1 MKKIAL
7 LFIVFFIN
15 TLFSLCA
22 FAENFYITSYD
33 VDLTVHKNKDVDV
46 IENVGVYFTRPS
58 HGIYRNIPT
67 KVNLH
72 YEDGGRSFLNA
83 RISNVQI
90 NEPFLIQKDISSTVF
105 KIGDASKLVSGP
117 KQYQIKYKYSMGK
130 DLLRAGDDFYFNI
143 IGTKW
148 DTTIDNIKFK
158 ITLPLP
164 YSNLRNT
171 TGFSIGGLDSSGYNI
186 KDLNYFIENNK
197 IITGRVNRVLEP
209 LEGLTVR
216 ILLHNNYFVPEV
228 KFLDKDFIYVLV
240 SVLTLI
246 AFIMWFIFGR
256 DEKVIPVVNFYPPKN
271 RNSAEVG
278 VEYKGVASQKEIVSL
293 IMYLANK
300 GYLEIE
306 DDGVSYSLHKL
317 KDYDGKNSCERRLMS
332 VLFKT
337 SDIVTAED
345 LQFSRSFYR
354 NCESIIASLNN
365 IRKFIF
371 DKNANSPEKMV
382 LLFICILGI
391 LLSILYVLG
400 DYSFSLFF
408 SPDAFLLLFPIVG
421 ALVVFSVVYGMM
433 KSNES
438 GAAKISK
445 GIFITIWGSMFMGIP
460 TLIILTKVYNSVI
473 ENIPILV
480 YSFICIIVSIFCLI
494 NMPKR
499 NKQGRMLLG
508 HIEGFKK
515 FLEVAEKRRL
525 ESLIAEN
532 RNYASDIL
540 PFAYVL
546 DISDKILPVLE
557 SLSLYTQPNWYKG
570 KMSGRTFSTF
580 VSTMEKATAPSV
592 ENGGISRSSG
602 SGGGGRGFSGGGFS
616 GRGGGGGGGGSW

>member
-1 MKKIAL
+1 MKKIIL
-7 LFIVFFIN
+7 LFFAFIISAV
-15 TLFSLCA
+15 FSLSA
-22 FAENFYITSYD
+22 FAENFYITNYY
-33 VDLTVHKNKDVDV
+33 VDLKVQKNRDVL
-46 IENVGVYFTRPS
+46 ITENIGVFFTNPS
-58 HGIYRNIPT
+58 HGIFRNIPT
-67 KVNLH
+67 KTTLYYENGKKSQLKANIYDVEVNEAFSIH
-72 YEDGGRSFLNA
+72 
-83 RISNVQI
+83 
-90 NEPFLIQKDISSTVF
+90 KDNKSTTF
-105 KIGDASKLVSGP
+105 KIGDPHKLVNGQ
-117 KQYQIKYKYSMGK
+117 KNYQIKYTYSLGNDK
-130 DLLRAGDDFYFNI
+130 IQNADEFYFNI
-143 IGTKW
+143 IGTQW
-148 DTTIDNIKFK
+148 NTYINDVQFRIV
-158 ITLPLP
+158 LPTP
-164 YSNLRNT
+164 YSGLSKT
-171 TGFSIGGLDSSGYNI
+171 TGFSLGKIDTSGYDPDYLKYAISNDSTI
-186 KDLNYFIENNK
+186 VGKVTRRLAPN
-197 IITGRVNRVLEP
+197 
-209 LEGLTVR
+209 EGLTVR
-216 ILLHNNYFVPEV
+216 ILLPNNYFVPDV